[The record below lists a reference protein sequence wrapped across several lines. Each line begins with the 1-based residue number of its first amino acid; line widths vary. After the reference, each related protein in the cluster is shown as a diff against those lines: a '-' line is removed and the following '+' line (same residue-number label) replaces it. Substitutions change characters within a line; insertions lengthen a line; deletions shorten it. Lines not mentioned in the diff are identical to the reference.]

1 MRVFGA
7 SHEVIN
13 GHRCVVAKDF
23 YSVIMRAVLA
33 LEPNTQAGRRGIYDR
48 VRRAVLDSPAAG
60 LNDLHTVE
68 VAIKLV
74 EQEIKQLLSSKE
86 FNQGRPLTD
95 GTGEIKRSKSKW
107 KQILVPII
115 ESVGLAFTVLGVMA
129 GVGVSTP
136 VPPPMEA
143 THSLTVKENTQVN
156 HEYETGRSAD
166 PPETPTP
173 RRNEPRR
180 AARESEERSRND
192 RLLSLQELVGLVRDL
207 RFKLM
212 GNSELLDRLDDLLDA
227 IAKSADSLIG
237 DRKLIEQMFD
247 LAQALADIEETKD
260 KKESEEEISDTLR
273 AIESVVAFAN
283 VRS

>member
-1 MRVFGA
+1 
-7 SHEVIN
+7 
-13 GHRCVVAKDF
+13 VAKDF

-33 LEPNTQAGRRGIYDR
+33 LEPNTQAGRRGTYDR
-48 VRRAVLDSPAAG
+48 ARRAVLDSPAAG

-74 EQEIKQLLSSKE
+74 EQEVKQLLSSKE

-95 GTGEIKRSKSKW
+95 GTGEIKRLTSKW
-107 KQILVPII
+107 KQILVPIFK
-115 ESVGLAFTVLGVMA
+115 SVALSFTIFGVMA
-129 GVGVSTP
+129 GVGVGTP
-136 VPPPMEA
+136 VPLVEA
-143 THSLTVKENTQVN
+143 SHGLNVKENTQVN
-156 HEYETGRSAD
+156 HEYEIGRSAD

-173 RRNEPRR
+173 LGNEPRR
-180 AARESEERSRND
+180 AGRESEERSRND

-207 RFKLM
+207 RFKLIR
-212 GNSELLDRLDDLLDA
+212 NSELLDRLDNLLDA
-227 IAKSADSLIG
+227 IAKSADSLID

-260 KKESEEEISDTLR
+260 KIENEQEISDALR

-283 VRS
+283 TPY